1 MSLRRIS
8 IVLGLL
14 LLGSTVS
21 TRADLAESTVPG
33 TLSLRTVRPAGAV
46 FVSFSDGSTVR
57 YLAGKAFTGHKPD
70 ETVDLSFQA
79 PSGEGAI
86 VVYFLNALNASP
98 RAVIGR
104 LKVNFLPASAPHLEV
119 SETDEH
125 LKVPVGQLTICLE
138 HCEVRPLPA
147 SSAVSARSL
156 SGATVPVTLTLS
168 TPMPVGA
175 VFIEWTGAE
184 DARALVGRTFID
196 HLPTEPIE
204 LLFEVPVGAGAFK
217 VSLASGDARSCHTSG
232 PIRTTLGPGATPRLM
247 AVEPAEKTGDEHPPM
262 LQVSLEGDLGSP

>member
-1 MSLRRIS
+1 MSLRHLS
-8 IVLGLL
+8 LALGLL

-21 TRADLAESTVPG
+21 TRADLAESTVPA

-86 VVYFLNALNASP
+86 VVYFLNALETHP
-98 RAVIGR
+98 RAIVGR
-104 LKVNFLPASAPHLEV
+104 LKVNFSPDRAPSLEV

-125 LKVPVGQLTICLE
+125 RLNICLE
-138 HCEVRPLPA
+138 NCDVRPLQA
-147 SSAVSARSL
+147 SSVAPARS
-156 SGATVPVTLTLS
+156 SPAATVPVVLTLS
-168 TPMPVGA
+168 TPVPVGA

-184 DARALVGRTFID
+184 DARVLVGRTFID
-196 HLPTEPIE
+196 HRPTEPIE
-204 LLFEVPVGAGAFK
+204 LRFEVPVGEGAFK
-217 VSLASGDARSCHTSG
+217 VSLASGDARTAHVTG
-232 PIRTTLGPGATPRLM
+232 PIRTTLSPGATPQLI
-247 AVEPAEKTGDEHPPM
+247 AVEPAGKPGDEHFPM
-262 LQVSLEGDLGSP
+262 LQVSLEGALRSP